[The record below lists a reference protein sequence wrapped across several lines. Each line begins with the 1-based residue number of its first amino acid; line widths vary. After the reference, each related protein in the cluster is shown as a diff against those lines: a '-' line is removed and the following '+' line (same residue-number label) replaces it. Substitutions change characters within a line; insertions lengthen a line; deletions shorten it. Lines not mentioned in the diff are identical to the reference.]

1 MRRPEG
7 VDAGKRGM
15 RNWKA
20 VERSKALRVGATPP
34 ERKLWYRLNRHQLDG
49 VKFRHQA
56 AVGPYIADFL
66 SHDPTI
72 IVELD
77 GDTHAEPEQARK
89 DEARTR
95 YLEAKGFRVIRFF
108 NSEIREDLDNVV
120 RRIRI
125 ACGLSEFPAS

>member
-1 MRRPEG
+1 M
-7 VDAGKRGM
+7 
-15 RNWKA
+15 
-20 VERSKALRVGATPP
+20 TPP
-34 ERKLWYRLNRHQLDG
+34 ERKLWHRLNRHQLEG
-49 VKFRHQA
+49 VKFRRQA

-66 SHDPTI
+66 SHDAML

-77 GDTHAEPEQARK
+77 GDTHADSDQARK
-89 DEARTR
+89 DESRTR

-108 NSEIREDLDNVV
+108 NSEIRADLDDVV

>member
-1 MRRPEG
+1 
-7 VDAGKRGM
+7 V

-20 VERSKALRVGATPP
+20 VERSKALRIGLTPP
-34 ERKLWYRLNRHQLDG
+34 ERQLWYRLNRQQLDG
-49 VKFRHQA
+49 VKFRRQA
-56 AVGPYIADFL
+56 PVGPYVADFL
-66 SHDPTI
+66 SHDPML

-77 GDTHAEPEQARK
+77 GDTHAESEQARK

-108 NSEIREDLDNVV
+108 NSEIGEDLDDVV

-125 ACGLSEFPAS
+125 ACGMSEYPSG